1 MADSKKA
8 KLFKTYLSRMN
19 TIKKDKFAAEL
30 FAALGAGKN
39 SYMRIDRLESSN
51 FDMAWIKA
59 IENCIYD
66 LGEIVA
72 NPKEVTKTVTGIV
85 PVELARKTGAESVQ
99 HLASH
104 TQYIKEITEEGDV
117 VPNKILNIGSEEDI
131 HTYENRFI
139 ATLIRRL
146 VLFIEKR
153 YEVVKNF
160 ATLHDEEILYY
171 KTKAI
176 VDGSEVEIETKIKVR
191 SESDSEAA
199 ITSNNYVA
207 RIVKLREY
215 VKYFYGSKFMKELKT
230 ERDVRNPIVMTNILR
245 KNPKYHKC
253 YELFR
258 FIERYDK
265 LGVSYKLDEDA
276 SMFSDDE
283 LAELNTVML
292 TNYLALKGK
301 DRSKVTKGFS
311 RTYKPKILTSIDDEQ
326 FIYGDLL
333 RGPIEFLRV
342 DQGYQDYLDE
352 QIKKDLPPH
361 PTKIEKD
368 YYEEELEAKNTRK
381 AEKAALDKLAKRKKK
396 EQAEFDRRAK
406 AIVAQR
412 EKEEQERL
420 EREAAAARK
429 EEERKIEEV
438 RQALVRDA
446 LFGNDANPE
455 FEEGQSAPIE
465 EEQPVEEIPVVEE
478 VVEEAPVEEPAEE
491 IQEEPVQEE
500 EVSEQVEEQPQEV
513 EENIE
518 PAIEEASVEEQSVE
532 TEPAESPVEEPAEEP
547 EPEEVFNEQPTEED
561 IDAIRQQLIAD
572 ALAEEEVPA
581 EEPQEEAV
589 EEAIEETPVEEPAE
603 EVQEQPIQEEVVEQP
618 APEVVEEPEPEET
631 PQPEEPVMEQ
641 PVEEEIPA
649 EEPVVEKP
657 VVKEKP
663 KPFKVQFKRRDGTMV
678 TIYNKKPKVEAPVVE
693 EAPVEQPQETP
704 VEPVVEQPVEE
715 EVIEQ
720 PIPEVVEE
728 APVEEVV
735 EETPVEEPAEE
746 VQEQPVQEEEIVEQ
760 VEPEIEEQPVHQ
772 ENEENN
778 EIPAEKPVS
787 AVKKP
792 VKKKKKIKKSPQ
804 QPKEQPAKIPGR
816 FIVKTAEGYYVNPKK
831 WSIYKHEAYIFD
843 DFNAA
848 NRVKNEFGGKVVK
861 L

>member
-455 FEEGQSAPIE
+455 FEEGQSAPIVE
-465 EEQPVEEIPVVEE
+465 EEPIIEEPSQEDIPEETPAEEPVVEE
-478 VVEEAPVEEPAEE
+478 VVEEAPVEEPVEE

-500 EVSEQVEEQPQEV
+500 EVPEQVEEQPQEV

-518 PAIEEASVEEQSVE
+518 PAIEEAPVEEQPAE
-532 TEPAESPVEEPAEEP
+532 IEEQAESPVEEVVEEP
-547 EPEEVFNEQPTEED
+547 TEVSNEQPTEED

-581 EEPQEEAV
+581 EEPQV
-589 EEAIEETPVEEPAE
+589 EVVEETPVEEPAE

-618 APEVVEEPEPEET
+618 APEVIEEPAPEEA

-641 PVEEEIPA
+641 PVEEEVPA

-678 TIYNKKPKVEAPVVE
+678 TIYNKKPKADAPIVE
-693 EAPVEQPQETP
+693 EAPVEQPQEQP
-704 VEPVVEQPVEE
+704 AEPVVEQPVEE
-715 EVIEQ
+715 EVVEQ

-728 APVEEVV
+728 APVEEH
-735 EETPVEEPAEE
+735 AEE
-746 VQEQPVQEEEIVEQ
+746 VQEQPAQEEVVEEI
-760 VEPEIEEQPVHQ
+760 EPENEEQPAPQ
-772 ENEENN
+772 ETIENN

-804 QPKEQPAKIPGR
+804 QPKEEPTKIPGR
-816 FIVKTAEGYYVNPKK
+816 FIVKTAEGYYINPKK

-848 NRVKNEFGGKVVK
+848 NKVKNEFGGKVVK